1 MATTLYAQRH
11 VSACQTTTMKRRRQR
26 GFTML
31 ELMVAT
37 AIAGVLIVAT
47 YTSWRKYS
55 DQQRLRYGVVQ
66 VASSLRQGEERAKA
80 ERSSYTITFTA
91 SSSGYVIQRVSGGF
105 LENAQMPTGVT
116 AQASDTVTFSA
127 FGVPDAAHTITLQN
141 GAGTKTATVGAQ
153 GAVTY
158 TP

>member
-1 MATTLYAQRH
+1 MDAQ
-11 VSACQTTTMKRRRQR
+11 SDR

-37 AIAGVLIVAT
+37 AIVGILLIAA

-55 DQQRLRYGVVQ
+55 DQQRLRYGVIQ

-80 ERSSYTITFTA
+80 ERSPYTITFTV
-91 SSSGYVIQRVSGGF
+91 SSSTYVIQRVSGGY
-105 LENAQMPTGVT
+105 LENAQMPSGVR

-153 GAVTY
+153 GAVSY
-158 TP
+158 SP